1 MTIKIGRARLKNKS
15 RLPTEELV
23 ELTRF
28 VLTFLEC
35 KKKIK
40 IKVLNSRIDSGEA
53 LGRKVKVR
61 LPKNRWPR
69 SGNTG
74 RHRNFPHYLLRDWKE
89 GYVAVLT
96 HEVVHATGASGKRN
110 GEWLCEITACAALL
124 TYRNLQQ

>member
-1 MTIKIGRARLKNKS
+1 MHIKIGKARLKNKS
-15 RLPTEELV
+15 NLPTRQII

-28 VLTFLEC
+28 VLRFLEC
-35 KKKIK
+35 KEKIT
-40 IKVLNSRIDSGEA
+40 IKVVNSRTDSGEELA
-53 LGRKVKVR
+53 GKIKVR

-74 RHRNFPHYLLRDWKE
+74 RHRNFPHYILRDWKE
-89 GYVAVLT
+89 GFVAILA
-96 HEVVHATGASGKRN
+96 HEVVHAMGAPGNRG